1 VASFSLREL
10 AALTGAEVRG
20 DGERR
25 LRRVAALESAGPED
39 LSFVTNP
46 RYRQAATQSAAGA
59 LLVGPGFAVAARD
72 LLVAADPYLALAQIL
87 SAFHPAPRVAP
98 GVDARAAIAAGARI
112 DATAHVGPLAVIG
125 EGALIGPRAVVHAL
139 AVVGPDC
146 QLGADSVLH
155 SHAVLYRGTIV
166 GQRCIVHAGAVLGA
180 DGFGFAT
187 HAGAHTKVPQVG
199 IVVIED
205 DVEIGANSAIDR
217 AMLEETRVGA
227 GSKIDDLVMV
237 AHNVQIGKHCLMA
250 AQAGVAGSSA
260 LGDGVVVAGQ
270 AGVAGHL
277 RLGAGARVAAKS
289 AVFKDVPAG
298 RQVAGIPAQD
308 AMAWRRQQAAAA
320 RLDDLRKRVSELE
333 RRSRESEPRKPPAT
347 VPATGEEKP

>member
-20 DGERR
+20 DAGRR
-25 LRRVAALESAGPED
+25 LCRVATLESAGPED
-39 LSFVTNP
+39 LSFVTNL
-46 RYRQAATQSAAGA
+46 RYREAAAGSGAGA
-59 LLVGPGFAVAARD
+59 LLVGPGFEMAGRD
-72 LLVAADPYLALAQIL
+72 LLIAAAPYHALAQIL
-87 SAFHPAPRVAP
+87 AALHPAPAESA
-98 GVDARAAIAAGARI
+98 GVDARAAVAASARI
-112 DATAHVGPLAVIG
+112 DPTAHVAALAVVG
-125 EGALIGPRAVVHAL
+125 ERALIGPRATVHPL

-146 QLGADSVLH
+146 RLGADSVLH

-166 GQRCIVHAGAVLGA
+166 GERCIVHAGAVLGA

-187 HAGAHTKVPQVG
+187 HAGGHVKVPQVG

-237 AHNVQIGKHCLMA
+237 AHNVKVGKHCLMA
-250 AQAGVAGSSA
+250 AQAGVAGSSE
-260 LGDGVVVAGQ
+260 LGDGVVLAGQ
-270 AGVAGHL
+270 SGVAGHL

-289 AVFKDVPAG
+289 AVFKDVEAG

-320 RLDDLRKRVSELE
+320 KLDDLRKRVAELE
-333 RRSRESEPRKPPAT
+333 RRCREFARQPPA
-347 VPATGEEKP
+347 AGSARGEENT

>member
-1 VASFSLREL
+1 VDSFSLREL

-20 DGERR
+20 DAERR
-25 LRRVAALESAGPED
+25 LAGVATLETAGPRE

-46 RYRQAATQSAAGA
+46 RYRLAAVNSAAGA
-59 LLVGPGFAVAARD
+59 LLVGAGFELAGRD
-72 LLVAADPYLALAQIL
+72 LLVASAPYHALAQIL
-87 SAFHPAPRVAP
+87 AAFHPAPGMKPGIDPLASVAP
-98 GVDARAAIAAGARI
+98 SARVDP
-112 DATAHVGPLAVIG
+112 TAHVGALAVIG
-125 EGALIGPRAVVHAL
+125 DGAVIGRRAAIHPL
-139 AVVGPDC
+139 AAVGPDC
-146 QLGADSVLH
+146 SLGADSVVH

-166 GQRCIVHAGAVLGA
+166 GERCIVHSGAVLGA

-187 HAGAHTKVPQVG
+187 HAGGHTKVPQVG

-237 AHNVQIGKHCLMA
+237 AHNVRIGRGSLLA
-250 AQAGVAGSSA
+250 AQAGIAGSSE
-260 LGDGVVVAGQ
+260 LGDGVVLAGQ

-277 RLGAGARVAAKS
+277 KLGPGVRVAAKS

-298 RQVAGIPAQD
+298 RQVAGIPAQE
-308 AMAWRRQQAAAA
+308 AMAWRRQQAAAGK
-320 RLDDLRKRVSELE
+320 LDELRKRVGELE
-333 RRSRESEPRKPPAT
+333 RRLRALEGVKLSAGGAT
-347 VPATGEEKP
+347 TGEEEK